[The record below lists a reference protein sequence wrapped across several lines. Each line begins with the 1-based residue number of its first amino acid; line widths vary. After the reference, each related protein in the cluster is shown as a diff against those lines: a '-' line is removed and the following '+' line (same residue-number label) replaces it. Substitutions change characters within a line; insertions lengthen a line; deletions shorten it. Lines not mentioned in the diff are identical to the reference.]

1 VRTVRTLARPELFQ
15 WFGLFAAA
23 LAWTVQHVVGFGATL
38 ARCGAGS
45 VGANVKAWEIGVLA
59 VGALFAVAA
68 EAAAVTVLIETRGVE
83 HDDPPPDGRRQF
95 FASAAVLGNVL
106 FLVIIVL
113 SSVGV
118 LTQTPCRQA

>member
-1 VRTVRTLARPELFQ
+1 VRTLRNLARPELLQ
-15 WFGLFAAA
+15 WFGLFGAA

-38 ARCGAGS
+38 AHCGAGS
-45 VGANVKAWEIGVLA
+45 VGANVK
-59 VGALFAVAA
+59 
-68 EAAAVTVLIETRGVE
+68 
-83 HDDPPPDGRRQF
+83 
-95 FASAAVLGNVL
+95 ASAAVLGNVL